1 MEVKGADSKQVTR
14 REFLAGAGGFA
25 AGAAVGAVLGGGV
38 FNLVPAVQ
46 AAEAVPGGPWP
57 YVKLDPEVV
66 RRKGYDYYWQ
76 GGCMYGAGRAII
88 EALREKVGS
97 PYDLFPLDML
107 RYGAAGIAGWGTIC
121 GALNGS
127 CAAINL
133 VTPNADVAKIA
144 GELLGWYTNQPFPSK
159 AHDAYAKFKDQ
170 KQSAANSPL
179 CHASVSKWCAAS
191 GFKESSAER
200 KDRCAKLTGDVAAK
214 AVELLNAY
222 FDGKFAAAFKP
233 SDATATCM
241 GCHIGPQSSL
251 ENSLGK
257 MDCTPCHGDPHRK

>member
-1 MEVKGADSKQVTR
+1 MEKKETVSRQVTR

-25 AGAAVGAVLGGGV
+25 AGAAVGAMLGGSALS
-38 FNLVPAVQ
+38 LVPAVR
-46 AAEAVPGGPWP
+46 AAEAVPNGPWP

-66 RRKGYDYYWQ
+66 RKKGYDLYWQ
-76 GGCMYGAGRAII
+76 GGCMYGAGAAII

-97 PYDLFPLDML
+97 PYSLFPVDML
-107 RYGAAGIAGWGTIC
+107 RYGAGGTAGWGTLC

-133 VTPNADVAKIA
+133 VTPNADVAKLC
-144 GELLGWYTNQPFPSK
+144 GELLGWYGEQPFPSK

-170 KQSAANSPL
+170 KQSMAHSPL
-179 CHASVSKWCAAS
+179 CHASVSDWCAAS
-191 GFKESSAER
+191 GFKEGSTER

-222 FDGKFAAAFKP
+222 ADGKF
-233 SDATATCM
+233 TALFQPTDQTTACM
-241 GCHIGPQSSL
+241 GCHIGPKSTL
-251 ENSLGK
+251 ENSLTK